1 MKFTA
6 EEIAGIL
13 EGVVVG
19 NPMAEV
25 FRLSKIEDGS
35 EGSLTFLSNPKYLN
49 YIYSTKASVTIVNET
64 FEPESP
70 LATTLIK
77 VHDAY
82 AAFSKLLEFYN
93 QVKLNKTGIEQ
104 PSFLSQNVKYGDNL
118 YLGSFSYIGQNVVL
132 GENVKIYPN
141 CFVGDN
147 VLIGDNVI
155 LFAGA
160 KIYSETVIGNNC
172 TIHSGAI
179 IGADGFGFAPNPD
192 GTYTKIPQIGN
203 VIIEDNVDVGSCTT
217 IDRATMG
224 STIIRKG
231 VKLDNQIQI
240 AHNVEIGE
248 NTVIAAQTGV
258 AGSTK
263 IGKNGMI
270 GGQVG
275 ISGHLTIGNN
285 VRIQA
290 QSGVGRNI
298 KDDEILQGSPTF
310 GYNDFSKSYVH
321 FKNLPKIVA
330 EIEELKKQILNQKN
344 GNNG

>member
-6 EEIAGIL
+6 EQIAGIL

-49 YIYSTKASVTIVNET
+49 FIYSTKASVTIVNET
-64 FEPESP
+64 FEPELP
-70 LATTLIK
+70 LTTTLIK

-104 PSFLSQNVKYGDNL
+104 PSFLSQSVKYGDNL
-118 YLGSFSYIGQNVVL
+118 YLGSFSYVGQNVVL

-147 VLIGDNVI
+147 VSIGDNVI

-160 KIYSETVIGNNC
+160 KIYSETVIGSNC

-203 VIIEDNVDVGSCTT
+203 VIIEDNVDIGSCTT